1 MKQYIKYS
9 YGDILYIR
17 IAPYFLIFSLIMA
30 YRSAETSP
38 SDSQIFYVLLMF
50 FSKMERCIFLL
61 SPLATDT
68 DVLAWASNFK
78 RQCRV
83 QVHNLHYSF
92 VALLLY
98 IVTAT
103 KRNLNLTAAF
113 SFGFVYWN
121 CRKWHFHDPTF
132 KNFRGGGHAPTP
144 PLIWS
149 AFGARY
155 GLS

>member
-50 FSKMERCIFLL
+50 FRKWSVVFSYFHPWQLTPMCLPEQAI
-61 SPLATDT
+61 
-68 DVLAWASNFK
+68 SNCKGNAVFK
-78 RQCRV
+78 FIIYI
-83 QVHNLHYSF
+83 YSF

-103 KRNLNLTAAF
+103 NRNLNLTAAF
-113 SFGFVYWN
+113 SFGFIYWN

-132 KNFRGGGHAPTP
+132 KKFRGLGMP
-144 PLIWS
+144 PHLP
-149 AFGARY
+149 
-155 GLS
+155 